1 VRFWDASALF
11 PLLVEESCTP
21 TARSLLK
28 ADETVYVWWGT
39 LIECA
44 AALARRLREGGLD
57 AEQYRRAMKALVT
70 ASDGWRGVAPEESM
84 REDAV
89 RFVRSYPI
97 RAGDALQLAAGF
109 SWARRR
115 PGGHEFVCLDRK
127 LREAA
132 QNEGFAVLPANG

>member
-11 PLLVEESCTP
+11 PLLVEESGTP
-21 TARSLLK
+21 AARGLLK

-44 AALARRLREGGLD
+44 AGLARRLREGTLD
-57 AEQYRRAMKALVT
+57 AEQHRRAMKALAT

-89 RFVRSYPI
+89 RFIRSYPL
-97 RAGDALQLAAGF
+97 RAGDVLQLAAGF
-109 SWARRR
+109 TWARRR
-115 PGGHEFVCLDRK
+115 PGGHEFVCLDRT

-132 QNEGFAVLPANG
+132 QNEGFTVLPANG